1 MVRCWPWRW
10 CFRSPTQ
17 WVRLTS
23 LLSWARPSGYAWQCS
38 LPGPGPEGG
47 LVRAPFV
54 RRPTQRVRLAVLC
67 SVPRP
72 RGVRSATS
80 KLDLFCAHDTSQ
92 FAQNFSQRCC
102 CSAMTSANEK
112 GVGFSSLRRRRM
124 RALPS
129 QPTSRLQ
136 RSSHGLLGL
145 ILEQGIESLNQVIRW
160 SPLDDC
166 TSVKAV
172 PRTNP
177 HQYT

>member
-1 MVRCWPWRW
+1 M
-10 CFRSPTQ
+10 
-17 WVRLTS
+17 L
-23 LLSWARPSGYAWQCS
+23 
-38 LPGPGPEGG
+38 
-47 LVRAPFV
+47 
-54 RRPTQRVRLAVLC
+54 
-67 SVPRP
+67 P
-72 RGVRSATS
+72 RGARVTCYPRARVSHVTQGRRCHMLPRGARGTCYS
-80 KLDLFCAHDTSQ
+80 GAPVSHGRGEEVDRKEGSFFCVHDTRQ

-136 RSSHGLLGL
+136 HSSHGLLGL
-145 ILEQGIESLNQVIRW
+145 ILELGIESLNQVIRW

-172 PRTNP
+172 PHKNP
-177 HQYT
+177 RQYT